1 MKLGLKDSIPE
12 QDQCV
17 FLINLPSVFHGY
29 GRLHLDFEMEC
40 SKLRYAL
47 DTYGAKSYVCHQFLK
62 FKQYST
68 LTESCIQLSIGSI

>member
-1 MKLGLKDSIPE
+1 
-12 QDQCV
+12 
-17 FLINLPSVFHGY
+17 
-29 GRLHLDFEMEC
+29 MEC

-68 LTESCIQLSIGSI
+68 LTESCIQLSIGSIYNQQHFIAFLLFLEKVVWITGRQLNAIKQFL